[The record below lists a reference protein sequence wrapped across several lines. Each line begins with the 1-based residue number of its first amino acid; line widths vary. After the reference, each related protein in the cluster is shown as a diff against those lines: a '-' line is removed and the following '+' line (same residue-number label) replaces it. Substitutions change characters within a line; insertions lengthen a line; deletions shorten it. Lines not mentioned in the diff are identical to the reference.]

1 MFLKTFFK
9 FQDDNRS
16 EGQQRQTAPS
26 TFKLVPVRTEQE
38 QPPPPEA
45 KPGHLKP
52 SLDQIDHQ
60 ILQSLDDHAIEVHK
74 TLSKP
79 CNSECSSVLL
89 FS

>member
-1 MFLKTFFK
+1 MFLKKLLFK

-16 EGQQRQTAPS
+16 KGQQRQTAPS

-38 QPPPPEA
+38 QLPSPEA

-60 ILQSLDDHAIEVHK
+60 ILQSLGDHAIQVKH
-74 TLSKP
+74 
-79 CNSECSSVLL
+79 
-89 FS
+89 